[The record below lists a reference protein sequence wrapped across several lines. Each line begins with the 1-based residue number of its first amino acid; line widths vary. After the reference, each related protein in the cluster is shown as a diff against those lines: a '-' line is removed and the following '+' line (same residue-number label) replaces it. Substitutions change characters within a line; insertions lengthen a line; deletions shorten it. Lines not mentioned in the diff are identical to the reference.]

1 MNVTQLSSNR
11 EENEMFKI
19 KYDNDKTVCVNLD
32 LCESVTWDE
41 REEVII
47 FNTASSTFAFTP
59 RESCIYPN
67 SHGVTNEEYI
77 SIVNRLFIEKSD
89 EHIYAR

>member
-1 MNVTQLSSNR
+1 MIRINCN
-11 EENEMFKI
+11 
-19 KYDNDKTVCVNLD
+19 NDKTVCVNLD